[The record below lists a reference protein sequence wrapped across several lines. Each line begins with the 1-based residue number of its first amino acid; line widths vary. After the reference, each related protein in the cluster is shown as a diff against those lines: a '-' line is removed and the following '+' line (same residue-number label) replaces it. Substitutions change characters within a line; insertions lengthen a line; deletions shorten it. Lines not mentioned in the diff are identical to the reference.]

1 MILVLDSDAVDKL
14 ASRSPGLQRV
24 KAAMRAAAESGA
36 DVVVP
41 TVVLA
46 ELYRSS
52 GRNAAINSML
62 SREQADLRLRDTDR
76 SLASFVGGVLAAA
89 GAGTEDIVD
98 AHCVATV
105 VEQGRGVVLT
115 SDPTDLTRLAAPYPT
130 VTVTS
135 T

>member
-1 MILVLDSDAVDKL
+1 MILVLDSDAVDML
-14 ASRSPGLQRV
+14 ASRAPGVQRV
-24 KAAMRAAAESGA
+24 RAALRAAAESGG

-41 TVVLA
+41 TIVLA

-52 GRNAAINSML
+52 SHNAAINSML
-62 SREQADLRLRDTDR
+62 SRQQADLRLRDTDR
-76 SLASFVGGVLAAA
+76 TLASFVGGVLASASA
-89 GAGTEDIVD
+89 GSEDIVD

-115 SDPTDLTRLAAPYPT
+115 GDPTDMTRLAAPYPT
-130 VTVTS
+130 VTVRS

>member
-14 ASRSPGLQRV
+14 ASRSPGLHRV

-115 SDPTDLTRLAAPYPT
+115 GDPTDLTRLAAPYPT

>member
-1 MILVLDSDAVDKL
+1 MILVLDSDAVDTL
-14 ASRSPGLQRV
+14 ASRSSGLQRV
-24 KAAMRAAAESGA
+24 KAAMRAAVESGG

-52 GRNAAINSML
+52 SHNAAINAML

-76 SLASFVGGVLAAA
+76 TLASFVGGVLAAA

-115 SDPTDLTRLAAPYPT
+115 GDPDDLTRLAAPYPT
-130 VTVTS
+130 VTVRS

>member
-1 MILVLDSDAVDKL
+1 MILVLDSEAVNAL
-14 ASRSPGLQRV
+14 ATRSSGMQRV
-24 KAAMRAAAESGA
+24 KAAMRAAVESGG

-52 GRNAAINSML
+52 SHNASINSML
-62 SREQADLRLRDTDR
+62 SREQADVQLRDTDR
-76 SLASFVGGVLAAA
+76 TLASYVGGVLAAA
-89 GAGTEDIVD
+89 QAGSEDIVD

-115 SDPTDLTRLAAPYPT
+115 GDPDDLTRLAAAYPT
-130 VTVTS
+130 VTVRS